1 MESQLAF
8 VNGRTY
14 AIGDPALQAALAA
27 IHDTPERPRC
37 LCVPGGVEM
46 YTARHRLYVVKRM
59 PETGPRH
66 HPTCPSFEPEAGSSG
81 LDELRGRSVIEHAPD
96 AVELQVGFP
105 MSRRPGRGRSHE
117 VTDEPIDQRTS
128 RQRMSLLAVLHYL
141 YERAGFNRWYPAM
154 EGRRGQGALCKYLTE
169 AAEEVRIKGQ
179 TLADRLYVP
188 EPYNPQARAEIAE
201 RRRRKLAVL
210 QSAGDDGQLPMA
222 LVIGEFKGVEST
234 AFGHKVRLLH
244 MPDVPLFIE
253 RKSWERVERRHGEL
267 LQARDADIEHR
278 PRIIAASLVLA
289 RREGLY
295 QIDTLSLMLT
305 TSRYLPLDGVHEIE
319 LLERLCGEGRAFIKP
334 LRYDARSAAAFPNVL
349 LLDALDRSGRPKR
362 LHVVSSFAS
371 KTDADAKLK
380 AIAKA
385 GEGAW
390 VWHTE
395 RPMPEL
401 PATARATRP

>member
-1 MESQLAF
+1 MEPQLAF

-37 LCVPGGVEM
+37 LCVRGGVEM

-59 PETGPRH
+59 PGTGPRH

-169 AAEEVRIKGQ
+169 AAEELRIKGQ

-188 EPYNPQARAEIAE
+188 EPYNPQARGEIAE

-210 QSAGDDGQLPMA
+210 QSAGDDGQPPMA
-222 LVIGEFKGVEST
+222 LASASSRASRAPPSGTRSGCCTCLTFRSSSSTSHETGSSAGTASCSRHATRSSEPGAARTKRPEANAYESIRY
-234 AFGHKVRLLH
+234 ACS
-244 MPDVPLFIE
+244 P
-253 RKSWERVERRHGEL
+253 SRR
-267 LQARDADIEHR
+267 
-278 PRIIAASLVLA
+278 
-289 RREGLY
+289 
-295 QIDTLSLMLT
+295 
-305 TSRYLPLDGVHEIE
+305 
-319 LLERLCGEGRAFIKP
+319 
-334 LRYDARSAAAFPNVL
+334 ARSP
-349 LLDALDRSGRPKR
+349 G
-362 LHVVSSFAS
+362 
-371 KTDADAKLK
+371 
-380 AIAKA
+380 
-385 GEGAW
+385 
-390 VWHTE
+390 
-395 RPMPEL
+395 
-401 PATARATRP
+401 TR